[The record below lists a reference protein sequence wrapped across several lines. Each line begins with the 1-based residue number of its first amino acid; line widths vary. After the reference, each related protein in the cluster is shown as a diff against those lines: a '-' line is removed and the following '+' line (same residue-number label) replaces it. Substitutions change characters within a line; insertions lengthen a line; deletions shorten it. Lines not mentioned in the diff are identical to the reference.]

1 MVEKSKI
8 EKNFGINQQTKK
20 KINKK
25 TLKSNWSFVLQAL
38 HWRFPKLV
46 EVLHEGQSN
55 IKGELSTSLNC
66 WHCANFSS
74 KDCWSRSFNGNRV

>member
-25 TLKSNWSFVLQAL
+25 TLKSN
-38 HWRFPKLV
+38 
-46 EVLHEGQSN
+46 
-55 IKGELSTSLNC
+55 
-66 WHCANFSS
+66 
-74 KDCWSRSFNGNRV
+74 